1 MDATA
6 ATARINLYCPTADD
20 PALTEDEIALLLA
33 MAAVVD
39 EEDLEPAEE
48 GYTPT
53 YSVLGCLRAAREGWV
68 AKRGKIV
75 GRFDFTTD
83 GQTFRRSQVLDH
95 VDGQIDRLNRKINH
109 AVSLGEPPC

>member
-53 YSVLGCLRAAREGWV
+53 YSVLGCRV

-95 VDGQIDRLNRKINH
+95 VDGQT
-109 AVSLGEPPC
+109 

>member
-1 MDATA
+1 MS
-6 ATARINLYCPTADD
+6 
-20 PALTEDEIALLLA
+20 IALSRLLA
-33 MAAVVD
+33 YGAGMSETPTETLQAVVWYWRYRCVFV
-39 EEDLEPAEE
+39 EYEPAEE

-53 YSVLGCLRAAREGWV
+53 YSVLGCRV

-95 VDGQIDRLNRKINH
+95 VDGQT
-109 AVSLGEPPC
+109 